1 MQTGNRPEDDKVT
14 EAEALLQH
22 ILALP
27 QGSGRSLVAIAGAPA
42 SGKSTLAAEMTG
54 ALRKAERKARLI
66 PMDGFHLDNAVL
78 EARGLLARKG
88 APETFDADGFIVLM
102 NRVKA
107 GEEVVYPTF
116 DRVRDLSIAGAAVI
130 DANCDLVVVEGNY
143 LLFDEPTANMDT
155 GTEQQV
161 LMGLKKHLSDET
173 VLIVTHRMAPLSL
186 VDRIIVLDSGRVA
199 VDGPKNLVIQKLQ
212 AKQTA

>member
-1 MQTGNRPEDDKVT
+1 MRNP
-14 EAEALLQH
+14 H
-22 ILALP
+22 
-27 QGSGRSLVAIAGAPA
+27 
-42 SGKSTLAAEMTG
+42 
-54 ALRKAERKARLI
+54 
-66 PMDGFHLDNAVL
+66 
-78 EARGLLARKG
+78 
-88 APETFDADGFIVLM
+88 
-102 NRVKA
+102 
-107 GEEVVYPTF
+107 
-116 DRVRDLSIAGAAVI
+116 
-130 DANCDLVVVEGNY
+130 Y

-186 VDRIIVLDSGRVA
+186 VDRIIVLDNGRVA